1 MANQEKNFQGFQV
14 IKEDE
19 LNIPKN
25 PVENSNSITKTMQI
39 KKDFRRNPQGDLQK
53 DCMEIP
59 LHPGKRKSLTGVSLG
74 RPGAIGCS
82 TQTAYNNKFKLH
94 TVPQQ

>member
-1 MANQEKNFQGFQV
+1 MDQNFITSASGNYHGKSRKEFQGFQV
-14 IKEDE
+14 IKGDE
-19 LNIPKN
+19 PNLPKN

-59 LHPGKRKSLTGVSLG
+59 LHPGEENHSQV
-74 RPGAIGCS
+74 I
-82 TQTAYNNKFKLH
+82 H
-94 TVPQQ
+94 